1 MLAATPG
8 RRFVH
13 RVSRQ
18 MGIAS
23 RRLDL
28 GVPQQLAD
36 RRQVLAERKGPA
48 GEAVP
53 KIVDTNIVEPGL
65 LSDPIPVVGNVGE
78 AAARFAAPR

>member
-1 MLAATPG
+1 
-8 RRFVH
+8 
-13 RVSRQ
+13 

-36 RRQVLAERKGPA
+36 HRQVLAERKGPA

-53 KIVDTNIVEPGL
+53 KIVDAHHIYLQEDVWRCMEMYGDEKNI
-65 LSDPIPVVGNVGE
+65 
-78 AAARFAAPR
+78 